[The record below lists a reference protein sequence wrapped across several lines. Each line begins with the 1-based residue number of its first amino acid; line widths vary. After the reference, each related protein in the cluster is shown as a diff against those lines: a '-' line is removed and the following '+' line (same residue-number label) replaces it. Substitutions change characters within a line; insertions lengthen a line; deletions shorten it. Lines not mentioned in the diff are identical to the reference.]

1 MNNYSNSDLNISHRE
16 KNKSYT
22 PPSVPKVS
30 PLSSTI
36 FAAIFFVGSIFLPF
50 SVSIVLAAVGTILT
64 AKGFSAS
71 STFLPM
77 LAPLPAVLICLFTNG
92 YLELLL
98 PIGGTLCAVA
108 MFFTVKHKGNKT
120 SAVIA
125 STCVIIAICL
135 ILFLGFMYSSYNGI
149 SADDFVTEL
158 LCGELG
164 CVAAIAGRDFRF
176 GHRAAGDITLLME
189 LMAKAGGECIIA
201 DDVIMHKR
209 KISTTEI
216 KRLMGDG
223 DIAEANEMLGAP
235 FFLEAVVEHG
245 RGVGRTLGFP
255 TVNCPLKDKQGL
267 LKRGVYISK
276 IVTRGGSYPALTNVG
291 VCPTFDA
298 RPEHAESFILD
309 FDGDIYGE
317 RVRIIPISYLRPEI
331 KFDTPD
337 KLMEQVNN
345 DIKKAKEVFENGR

>member
-1 MNNYSNSDLNISHRE
+1 MTVYEYGKNERPCGKRVVALGFFDGVHLGHRAILSAARSRADKLNI
-16 KNKSYT
+16 
-22 PPSVPKVS
+22 PCSVFTFRSESESAKQ
-30 PLSSTI
+30 ST
-36 FAAIFFVGSIFLPF
+36 ARLYS
-50 SVSIVLAAVGTILT
+50 TE
-64 AKGFSAS
+64 AK
-71 STFLPM
+71 
-77 LAPLPAVLICLFTNG
+77 
-92 YLELLL
+92 LEL
-98 PIGGTLCAVA
+98 IESCGIDEVIVA
-108 MFFTVKHKGNKT
+108 DFDEVR
-120 SAVIA
+120 
-125 STCVIIAICL
+125 
-135 ILFLGFMYSSYNGI
+135 GI
-149 SADDFVTEL
+149 SAEDFVTEL

-176 GHRAAGDITLLME
+176 GHRAAGDITLLGE
-189 LMAKAGGECIIA
+189 LMTKAGGECIVA

-216 KRLMGDG
+216 KKLMKDG
-223 DIAEANEMLGAP
+223 DVAEANEMLGAP
-235 FFLEAVVEHG
+235 YFLEATVEHG
-245 RGVGRTLGFP
+245 RGVGRTLGYP

-267 LKRGVYISK
+267 LKHGVYLSK

-317 RVRIIPISYLRPEI
+317 RVRIILISYLRPEI

-337 KLMEQVNN
+337 KLIEQINN

>member
-1 MNNYSNSDLNISHRE
+1 MTVYEYGKSERPCGKRVVALGFFDGVHLGHRAIIS
-16 KNKSYT
+16 
-22 PPSVPKVS
+22 
-30 PLSSTI
+30 
-36 FAAIFFVGSIFLPF
+36 AAIKKARTLGVP
-50 SVSIVLAAVGTILT
+50 AAVFTFRSESPT
-64 AKGFSAS
+64 AKQ
-71 STFLPM
+71 STARLYTTE
-77 LAPLPAVLICLFTNG
+77 AK
-92 YLELLL
+92 LEL
-98 PIGGTLCAVA
+98 IEGCGIDEVIVA
-108 MFFTVKHKGNKT
+108 DFDEVR
-120 SAVIA
+120 
-125 STCVIIAICL
+125 
-135 ILFLGFMYSSYNGI
+135 GI

-216 KRLMGDG
+216 KRLMGEG

-337 KLMEQVNN
+337 KLMEQINN

>member
-1 MNNYSNSDLNISHRE
+1 MTVYEYGKNERPCGKRVVALGFFDGVHLGHRAILSAARSRAKKLNIPCAVFTFRSESESAKQSAARL
-16 KNKSYT
+16 Y
-22 PPSVPKVS
+22 
-30 PLSSTI
+30 STE
-36 FAAIFFVGSIFLPF
+36 
-50 SVSIVLAAVGTILT
+50 
-64 AKGFSAS
+64 AK
-71 STFLPM
+71 
-77 LAPLPAVLICLFTNG
+77 
-92 YLELLL
+92 LEL
-98 PIGGTLCAVA
+98 IEGCGIDEVIVA
-108 MFFTVKHKGNKT
+108 DFDEVR
-120 SAVIA
+120 
-125 STCVIIAICL
+125 
-135 ILFLGFMYSSYNGI
+135 GI

-201 DDVIMHKR
+201 DDVIMHQR

-216 KRLMGDG
+216 KRLMGEG
-223 DIAEANEMLGAP
+223 DIAEANRMLGAP

-276 IVTRGGSYPALTNVG
+276 IVTRSGTYPALTNVG

-337 KLMEQVNN
+337 KLMEQINN